1 MALSRALIGRDLKAT
16 FTEYFSVGFCE
27 IDRLFALR
35 ALGDGSGGFFTVFTV
50 DGSDSG
56 SIFGIFLIGV
66 ANRSGFDGF
75 RFRGD
80 KGSTSS
86 NLTSFFRGDRT
97 RCEI

>member
-1 MALSRALIGRDLKAT
+1 MALSRALRGRDLRAT

-27 IDRLFALR
+27 IERLFAFR
-35 ALGDGSGGFFTVFTV
+35 ALGDGSGGFFTGFIG

-56 SIFGIFLIGV
+56 STFGIFLIGV
-66 ANRSGFDGF
+66 TNRSGFDGF

>member
-1 MALSRALIGRDLKAT
+1 MKKVAT
-16 FTEYFSVGFCE
+16 TSWRFEGFCE

-35 ALGDGSGGFFTVFTV
+35 ALDDGNGGFFTVFTG

>member
-1 MALSRALIGRDLKAT
+1 MKKVASTPWR
-16 FTEYFSVGFCE
+16 FEGFCE
-27 IDRLFALR
+27 IDRLFALI
-35 ALGDGSGGFFTVFTV
+35 ALGDGSGGFFTVFTG

-80 KGSTSS
+80 KGSTKS